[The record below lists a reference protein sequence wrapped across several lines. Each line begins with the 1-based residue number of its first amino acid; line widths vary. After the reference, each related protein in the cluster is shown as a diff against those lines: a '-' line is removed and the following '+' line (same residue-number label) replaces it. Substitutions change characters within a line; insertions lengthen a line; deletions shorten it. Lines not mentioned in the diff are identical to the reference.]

1 MIRCNEITKEILSYA
16 DPAAAAH
23 AQKFFKTG
31 KGEYGEGDIFIGLT
45 SPQVR
50 GIVKKYYK
58 EVDLE
63 DLEKLLHDPRHEMR
77 SVALL
82 IMVER
87 FEKGMGKEEI
97 FDLYIKNVK
106 YINNWDLVDISCYK
120 IAGRKC
126 FEDKNYEVLDRLASS
141 NHLWSER
148 IAVVSNMYLLKRG
161 DFTKVKE
168 YAVKFLNHEHD
179 LMHKA
184 IGWMLREMGKMDEKE
199 LVDFLDKYSKKLPR
213 TALRYAI
220 EKLTPEQ
227 RKLYMAK

>member
-1 MIRCNEITKEILSYA
+1 MIRCNEIIKEILLYA
-16 DPAAAAH
+16 DPADAAH

-31 KGEYGEGDIFIGLT
+31 EGEYGEGDIFVGLT

-58 EVDLE
+58 EADLE

-120 IAGRKC
+120 IVGRKC

-141 NHLWSER
+141 DHLWSER

-161 DFTKVKE
+161 DFTKIKE

-184 IGWMLREMGKMDEKE
+184 VGWMLREMGKMDEKE
-199 LVDFLDKYSKKLPR
+199 LFDFLDKYSKKLPR